1 MKSYSKYALLISA
14 LLLITITPAQGA
26 LKIVKI
32 YDGDTVTM
40 ADGLKVRLLQ
50 IDAPELAEG
59 ECFAQESRAA
69 LVNLLMKKGT
79 ITLKADA
86 VSASYDR
93 YGRALRYIFVG
104 KINVNLEM
112 VKIGAAAPYF
122 YQGEKGI
129 YSAAMLKAA
138 QEAKLYKVGLWKVCP
153 GTQLIPTKAITTY
166 KAVGTSVASPA
177 TAPSSTKGC
186 DPNYA
191 GCVPLYPPDL
201 DCSDIKALGLAP
213 VTVLGKDPHKL
224 DGDGDGTACTSQ
236 LQHQLGME
244 PPISNFVSSRP

>member
-1 MKSYSKYALLISA
+1 MHKSKYALTIVA
-14 LLLITITPAQGA
+14 LLAFGLAPAQGA

-40 ADGLKVRLLQ
+40 ADGMKIRLLQ

-59 ECFAQESRAA
+59 ECFAQESKAA
-69 LVNLLMKKGT
+69 LVNLLAKKGT
-79 ITLKADA
+79 VTLKADPA
-86 VSASYDR
+86 SASYDR

-138 QEAKLYKVGLWKVCP
+138 QDAKFYKVGLWKDCP
-153 GTQLIPTKAITTY
+153 GTQLVPTKAITTY
-166 KAVGTSVASPA
+166 KAVGKTVATPA
-177 TAPSSTKGC
+177 TAPIVATGC

-191 GCVPLYPPDL
+191 GCIPLYPPDL
-201 DCSDIKALGLAP
+201 NCSDIKALGLAP
-213 VTVLGKDPHKL
+213 VTVIGKDPHKL
-224 DGDGDGTACTSQ
+224 DADGDGKACTS
-236 LQHQLGME
+236 
-244 PPISNFVSSRP
+244 

>member
-1 MKSYSKYALLISA
+1 MQKSKYALVIAA
-14 LLLITITPAQGA
+14 LLIIGLTPGQAA

-40 ADGLKVRLLQ
+40 ADGMKIRLLQ

-59 ECFAQESRAA
+59 ECYADKSKAA
-69 LVNLLMKKGT
+69 LINLLAKKGT
-79 ITLKADA
+79 VTLKADPA
-86 VSASYDR
+86 SASYDR

-138 QEAKLYKVGLWKVCP
+138 QDARLYKAGLWKECP
-153 GTQLIPTKAITTY
+153 GTQLTPTKAITTY
-166 KAVGTSVASPA
+166 KAAGTPVATPVNSPV
-177 TAPSSTKGC
+177 TAPSAANGC
-186 DPNYA
+186 DLNYA
-191 GCVPLYPPDL
+191 GCIPLYPPDL
-201 DCSDIKALGLAP
+201 NCSDIKALGLAP
-213 VTVLGKDPHKL
+213 VIVLGKDPHRL
-224 DGDGDGTACTSQ
+224 DGDGDGKACTS
-236 LQHQLGME
+236 
-244 PPISNFVSSRP
+244 

>member
-1 MKSYSKYALLISA
+1 MKSYSKYALLIST
-14 LLLITITPAQGA
+14 LLLITVTPAQGA

-40 ADGLKVRLLQ
+40 ADGMKIRLLQ

-59 ECFAQESRAA
+59 ECFAQESKAT
-69 LVNLLMKKGT
+69 LVSLLAKKGT
-79 ITLKADA
+79 VTLKADPA
-86 VSASYDR
+86 SASYDR

-112 VKIGAAAPYF
+112 VKLGAAAPYF
-122 YQGEKGI
+122 YQGERGI
-129 YSAAMLKAA
+129 YAAAMLKAA
-138 QEAKLYKVGLWKVCP
+138 QDAKFYKTGLWKACP
-153 GTQLIPTKAITTY
+153 GTQLTPTKAITTY
-166 KAVGTSVASPA
+166 KAAGTPVATSIATPV
-177 TAPSSTKGC
+177 TAPSATTGC

-213 VTVLGKDPHKL
+213 ITVIGKDPHKL
-224 DGDGDGTACTSQ
+224 DGDGDGKACTS
-236 LQHQLGME
+236 
-244 PPISNFVSSRP
+244 